1 MWVRNGEDST
11 TLRAQ
16 MIWKIVAWIST
27 AAAAWAARQATA
39 VVWSQ
44 VSDTEGPVNPAD
56 RSASWTEAFSWAVVA
71 GLAAALA
78 RVLARRGAAAAYES
92 VTGETPPGIAAA

>member
-1 MWVRNGEDST
+1 
-11 TLRAQ
+11 

-27 AAAAWAARQATA
+27 AAAAWAARKAA
-39 VVWSQ
+39 GAVWSR

-56 RSASWTEAFSWAVVA
+56 RSASWTEAFAWAAVA

-78 RVLARRGAAAAYES
+78 RVLARRGAAVAYES
-92 VTGETPPGIAAA
+92 VTGETPPGIAGS